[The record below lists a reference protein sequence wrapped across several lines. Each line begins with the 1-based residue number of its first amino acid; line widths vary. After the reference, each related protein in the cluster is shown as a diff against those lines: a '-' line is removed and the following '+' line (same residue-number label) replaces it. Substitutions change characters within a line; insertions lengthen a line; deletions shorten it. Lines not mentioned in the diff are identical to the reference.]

1 METTSPTPFNLL
13 ERVNRWIRESIMIK
27 LFSIGFLILILLIP
41 SAWISSI
48 MVERQERAEKVI
60 DEVADK
66 WSSNQMI
73 SGPILVIPYRKQEII
88 DRGKDGT
95 EVHEHIE
102 KAFFLPEALNINGT
116 VTPEILHR
124 GIFDAVVYQ
133 SDLQI
138 KSTFVK
144 PDFKS
149 LSIPEEMVIW
159 NDAYMVLG
167 ITDLGGIADEDPV
180 LTVGG
185 KRLTA
190 EPSNG
195 IGVLVTNNT
204 LPGASDHY
212 TETSSDYTEAASADY
227 VRSSSG
233 EVRSSAGI
241 VMKLGWENPESFK
254 GDVAVKLSLKGSKRL
269 DFIPAGKTTTVTLGG
284 TWSNPSFD
292 GEFIPATRE
301 VTDSGFNATWK
312 VLHFNRPFS
321 QQWTKENLQLSGADF
336 GVKLL
341 IPVDQYQKSI
351 RTSKY
356 SVLIILLTFIALF
369 LVEITQ
375 KIRIHP
381 FQYIL
386 IGAALIIYYTLLL
399 SFSEHVGYNIAYVVA
414 SLATVILISLY
425 STTFLKNTRLVVL
438 FTLVLLVFYTFI
450 FVIIL
455 QQDFS
460 LLLGSVGL
468 FIIISLL
475 MYFSRKVKWY
485 EDGVAG

>member
-13 ERVNRWIRESIMIK
+13 ERANRWIRESIMIK

-48 MVERQERAEKVI
+48 MVERQERAEQVI

-66 WSSNQMI
+66 WSSNQMV

-102 KAFFLPEALNINGT
+102 KAFFLPEALDINGT
-116 VTPEILHR
+116 VSPEILYR
-124 GIFDAVVYQ
+124 GIFEAVVYQ
-133 SDLQI
+133 ADLQI
-138 KSTFVK
+138 RSTFAK

-149 LSIPEEMVIW
+149 LSIPEEMIVW
-159 NDAYMVLG
+159 NDAQMVLG
-167 ITDLGGIADEDPV
+167 ITDLGGIANENPV

-185 KRLTA
+185 KPLTA

-195 IGVLVTNNT
+195 IGVLVSNNK
-204 LPGASDHY
+204 LPGASEDHY
-212 TETSSDYTEAASADY
+212 TETASTDYA
-227 VRSSSG
+227 RSSSG
-233 EVRSSAGI
+233 DIRSSAGI

-254 GDVAVKLSLKGSKRL
+254 GDVMVKLSLKGSKRL

-284 TWSNPSFD
+284 TWNNPSFD

-301 VTDSGFNATWK
+301 VTENGFNATWK

-321 QQWTKENLQLSGADF
+321 QQWTNQNQQLTGADF

-341 IPVDQYQKSI
+341 VPVDQYQKSI

-386 IGAALIIYYTLLL
+386 IGAALTIYYTLLL
-399 SFSEHVGYNIAYVVA
+399 SLSEHIGYNIAYAVA

-425 STTFLKNTRLVVL
+425 STTFLKTTRLVVL
-438 FTLVLLVFYTFI
+438 FTLVLLIFYTFI

-468 FIIISLL
+468 FLIISLL

-485 EDGVAG
+485 EESVAS